1 VILAGDIGGT
11 STRLALFQIVQG
23 RLNAVYE
30 KVFSSRL
37 NDGIIEV
44 IRQFSAEHG
53 QKVEQACFGLSG
65 PVLNGRGKASNLSW
79 FVDAG
84 EIGRELG
91 IESVSVINDL
101 EANAYGISA
110 LTEGDFVV
118 LNEGSPRVSG
128 NAAVISA
135 GTGLGEAGLFWDGER
150 HHPFATEGGHVDFAP
165 RNALES
171 DLLRHLEHSYAHVS
185 YERVL
190 SGPGLL
196 NIYRFLRDTGRAQE
210 SAVIEQE
217 MRTDDPSAVIAQ
229 AALAASCPLC
239 EQALDVFVSI
249 YGAAA
254 GNLLLKLKAIGGL
267 YLGGGIAPKIIE
279 KLKDGRFLEAY
290 TAKGRMSPL
299 CEATT
304 VRVITNAK
312 AALVGAARYC
322 ALQAKLLN

>member
-23 RLNAVYE
+23 SLNAAYE

-44 IRQFSAEHG
+44 VRQFSAEHG

-84 EIGRELG
+84 ELRRELG
-91 IESVSVINDL
+91 IQAVFVINDL

-110 LTEGDFVV
+110 LAEGDFVV
-118 LNEGSPRVSG
+118 LNQGSPSVTG

-171 DLLRHLEHSYAHVS
+171 DLLRYLEQSYAHVS

-196 NIYRFLRDTGRAQE
+196 NIYRFLRDTGRAPE
-210 SAVIEQE
+210 SAVIEQA

-290 TAKGRMSPL
+290 TAKGRLSPL

>member
-1 VILAGDIGGT
+1 MILAGDIGGT
-11 STRLALFQIVQG
+11 STRLALFQVVQG
-23 RLNAVYE
+23 KLDATYE

-37 NDGIIEV
+37 NDGIIAV
-44 IRQFSAEHG
+44 VRQFSAEHG

-79 FVDAG
+79 FVDAC
-84 EIGRELG
+84 ELRRELG
-91 IESVSVINDL
+91 IEAVHVINDL

-110 LTEGDFVV
+110 LSERDFVV
-118 LNEGSPRVSG
+118 LNEGSSSVKG

-135 GTGLGEAGLFWDGER
+135 GTGLGEAGLFWDGKR

-165 RNALES
+165 RNELES
-171 DLLRHLEHSYAHVS
+171 NLLRHLEKTYAHVS

-196 NIYRFLRDTGRAQE
+196 NIYRFLRDTGRATE
-210 SAVIEQE
+210 SAAIEAA
-217 MRTDDPSAVIAQ
+217 MRSDDPSSVIAQ

-254 GNLLLKLKAIGGL
+254 GNLVLKLKAIGGL

-279 KLKDGRFLEAY
+279 KLKGGDFLEAY
-290 TAKGRMSPL
+290 RSKGRLRSL

-312 AALVGAARYC
+312 AALTGAARYS
-322 ALQAKLLN
+322 ALQAQLLN